1 MKEGIDMIDSFNDV
15 LKARRSTREYT
26 EEGVSKEDMQQIV
39 EAGTLAPSG
48 MGKKELMFVGLTNE
62 YAKEYCRS
70 RGCKLIEPRFFSLY
84 GPKNKFGMD
93 RYYGAK
99 HIILVSR
106 NKEIE
111 SLYLLDVGAAMENML
126 LKATN
131 LGLQSCWIHAAKDL
145 AENKDFSKFQE
156 KLGLDSKYEV
166 LESIAIG
173 HGEKTIDKEVDNS
186 RVKVF

>member
-1 MKEGIDMIDSFNDV
+1 MKEGIDMIDSFDDV

-48 MGKKELMFVGLTNE
+48 MGRKELMFVGLTNE
-62 YAKEYCRS
+62 YAEEYLS
-70 RGCKLIEPRFFSLY
+70 IA
-84 GPKNKFGMD
+84 KNKFGMD

-99 HIILVSR
+99 HIILVFR

-156 KLGLDSKYEV
+156 KLRLDSKYEV

>member
-1 MKEGIDMIDSFNDV
+1 MKEGIDMIDSFDDV

-26 EEGVSKEDMQQIV
+26 SKEDMQQIV

-48 MGKKELMFVGLTNE
+48 MGRKELMFVGLTNE
-62 YAKEYCRS
+62 YAKEYLS
-70 RGCKLIEPRFFSLY
+70 IA
-84 GPKNKFGMD
+84 KNKFGMD

-99 HIILVSR
+99 NIILVFR

-156 KLGLDSKYEV
+156 KLGLDSKYEI

-186 RVKVF
+186 RAKVF

>member
-1 MKEGIDMIDSFNDV
+1 MKEGIDMIDSFDDV

-48 MGKKELMFVGLTNE
+48 MGRNELMFVGLTNE
-62 YAKEYCRS
+62 YAKEYLS
-70 RGCKLIEPRFFSLY
+70 IA
-84 GPKNKFGMD
+84 KNQFGMD

-99 HIILVSR
+99 HIILVFR

-173 HGEKTIDKEVDNS
+173 HGEKNIDKEVDNS
-186 RVKVF
+186 RAKVF

>member
-1 MKEGIDMIDSFNDV
+1 MIDSFDDV

-48 MGKKELMFVGLTNE
+48 MG
-62 YAKEYCRS
+62 
-70 RGCKLIEPRFFSLY
+70 
-84 GPKNKFGMD
+84 

-99 HIILVSR
+99 HIILVFR

-145 AENKDFSKFQE
+145 AEDKDFSKFQE

>member
-26 EEGVSKEDMQQIV
+26 EEGVSNEEMQQIV

-48 MGKKELMFVGLTNE
+48 MGRKELMFVGLTNE
-62 YAKEYCRS
+62 YAKEYLS
-70 RGCKLIEPRFFSLY
+70 IA
-84 GPKNKFGMD
+84 KNKFGMD

-99 HIILVSR
+99 HIILVFR

-186 RVKVF
+186 RAKVF

>member
-1 MKEGIDMIDSFNDV
+1 MS
-15 LKARRSTREYT
+15 R
-26 EEGVSKEDMQQIV
+26 
-39 EAGTLAPSG
+39 
-48 MGKKELMFVGLTNE
+48 KELMFVGLTNE
-62 YAKEYCRS
+62 YAKEYLS
-70 RGCKLIEPRFFSLY
+70 IA
-84 GPKNKFGMD
+84 KNKFGMD

-99 HIILVSR
+99 NIILVFR

-145 AENKDFSKFQE
+145 AEDKDFSKFQE
-156 KLGLDSKYEV
+156 KLGLDSKYEI

-186 RVKVF
+186 RAKVF